1 MSLKIEPTGTRALAD
16 AAARLREDLHIGGEP
31 GVGPAGARGSVES
44 TSSGEAVSFGAILAN
59 TAMAASAKAAEGT
72 AKVEALAQGRSDDLH
87 GTMITAKEAEI
98 SMRLVASVRDKL
110 LDAFHELW
118 RINV

>member
-1 MSLKIEPTGTRALAD
+1 MSLKIEPTGAASLAD

-31 GVGPAGARGSVES
+31 GVGPAGARASLETTTGD
-44 TSSGEAVSFGAILAN
+44 AVSFGAILAN
-59 TAMAASAKAAEGT
+59 TAMAASAKSAEGN
-72 AKVEALAQGRSDDLH
+72 AKVLALAQGRSDDLH

-98 SMRLVASVRDKL
+98 SIRLVASVRDKL